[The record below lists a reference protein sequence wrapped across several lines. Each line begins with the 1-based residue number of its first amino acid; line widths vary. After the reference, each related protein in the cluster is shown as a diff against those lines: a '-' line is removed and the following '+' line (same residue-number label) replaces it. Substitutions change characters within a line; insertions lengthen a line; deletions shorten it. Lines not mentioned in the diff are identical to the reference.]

1 MAICPNCGAL
11 NNDSSKFCISCGAP
25 LSVPQPAPQPAEQ
38 PAPAPQPAAQESVEI
53 PNPQNQYWQLTSAQP
68 EPEPQPEA
76 IPIVP
81 AQPVYAQPITQP
93 VQNRANKPKSNGW
106 CTAGLALSIIG
117 WCTIGLT
124 SIPGF
129 ICSLIGLIVVSK
141 KREPGKGKAVAGL
154 IVSGVLIFAM
164 AISLPSIWPDVQKSL
179 ENGDVS
185 NPMEFLDII
194 DEASDKQT
202 DLSDKYVKKIIKNN
216 WVAMED
222 GSYLEFGKKQTFK
235 YYLSYQDTSDNY
247 SSGKYRMFSGE
258 KAVSLLTKSYK
269 KYGVTKNDIKR
280 LISNNQAFKEEN
292 FVLIVLENDGLWEDG
307 ENVKD
312 KEWETVFYGFLVS
325 SPDLSLPLI
334 NADTDE
340 HLSFVTSDDYDKIS
354 TVATTTTTET
364 TETTETEATTEATTT
379 EATTVDS
386 SYETMG
392 DSVTGT
398 VTLTQGKW
406 DIWTD
411 QDLSGTNFE
420 AAAGRINRKTQTII
434 NLCVY
439 KGNFDSTSVKSF
451 ADAIK
456 ANMESGD
463 YTNVQLTT
471 TTLGGYSAYEVSGKH
486 TSGLN
491 VHLWLFLDGNNK
503 FHYVTV
509 EYYDSDK
516 ASYDMVKDTYRFN

>member
-25 LSVPQPAPQPAEQ
+25 LPVAQPAAQPAAPAQPAPQQ
-38 PAPAPQPAAQESVEI
+38 NVEI
-53 PNPQNQYWQLTSAQP
+53 PNPQNQYWQQPVQAQP
-68 EPEPQPEA
+68 ETAPQPEA

-93 VQNRANKPKSNGW
+93 VQNKSNRPKSNGW
-106 CTAGLALSIIG
+106 CTAGLVLSIVA
-117 WCTIGLT
+117 WCTVGLT

-129 ICSLIGLIVVSK
+129 LCSLIGLIVVSK
-141 KREPGKGKAVAGL
+141 KGEPGKGKAVAGL
-154 IVSGVLIFAM
+154 IISGLLILGM

-185 NPMEFLDII
+185 NPMELLDTL

-235 YYLSYQDTSDNY
+235 YYKSYQDTSDNY
-247 SSGKYRMFSGE
+247 FTGKYRMFSGE
-258 KAVSLLTKSYK
+258 KAVTTLTKYYEE
-269 KYGVTKNDIKR
+269 YGITKSEIKS
-280 LISNNQAFKEEN
+280 LISNNTAFKEEN
-292 FVLIVLENDGLWEDG
+292 FVLIVLENDGQWMDG

-312 KEWETVFYGFLVS
+312 EAWDSVYYGFLVN
-325 SPDLSLPLI
+325 SPDTSLLLI
-334 NADTDE
+334 NAVTDTRF
-340 HLSFVTSDDYDKIS
+340 SFVTADDYDKIS
-354 TVATTTTTET
+354 AVATTTTTET
-364 TETTETEATTEATTT
+364 FETTEATTEATTT
-379 EATTVDS
+379 ADP

-398 VTLTQGKW
+398 ITLTQGKW

-411 QDLSGTNFE
+411 RDLSGTNFE
-420 AAAGRINRKTQTII
+420 VVYGRINRNTQTII

-439 KGNFDSTSVKSF
+439 KNTFDNASIKNF

-463 YTNVQLTT
+463 YTDVKVTT
-471 TTLGGYSAYEVSGKH
+471 TTLSGYGAYEVSGKH
-486 TSGLN
+486 SSGMYVN
-491 VHLWLFLDGNNK
+491 LWLFLDNNNK
-503 FHYVTV
+503 FHYITV

-516 ASYDMVKDTYRFN
+516 ASYDMVKSTYKFN

>member
-25 LSVPQPAPQPAEQ
+25 LPIAQPTAQPAAPAQPAPQQ
-38 PAPAPQPAAQESVEI
+38 NVEI
-53 PNPQNQYWQLTSAQP
+53 PNPQNQYWQQPVQAQP
-68 EPEPQPEA
+68 GTAPQPEA

-93 VQNRANKPKSNGW
+93 VQNKSNRPKSNGW
-106 CTAGLALSIIG
+106 CTAGLVLSIVA
-117 WCTIGLT
+117 WCTVGLT

-129 ICSLIGLIVVSK
+129 LCSLIGLIVVSK
-141 KREPGKGKAVAGL
+141 KGEPGKGKAVAGL
-154 IVSGVLIFAM
+154 IISGLLILGL
-164 AISLPSIWPDVQKSL
+164 AISLPSIWPDVQRSL

-185 NPMEFLDII
+185 NPMELLDTL

-235 YYLSYQDTSDNY
+235 YYKSYQDTSDNY
-247 SSGKYRMFSGE
+247 FTGKYRMFSGE
-258 KAVSLLTKSYK
+258 KAVTTLTKYYEE
-269 KYGVTKNDIKR
+269 YGITKSEIKS
-280 LISNNQAFKEEN
+280 LISNNTAFKEEN
-292 FVLIVLENDGLWEDG
+292 FVLIVLENDGQWMDG

-312 KEWETVFYGFLVS
+312 EAWDSVYYGFLVN
-325 SPDLSLPLI
+325 SPDTSLLLI
-334 NADTDE
+334 NAVTDTRF
-340 HLSFVTSDDYDKIS
+340 SFVTSDDYDKIS
-354 TVATTTTTET
+354 AVATTTTTET
-364 TETTETEATTEATTT
+364 FETTEATTEATTT
-379 EATTVDS
+379 ADP

-398 VTLTQGKW
+398 ITLTQGKW

-411 QDLSGTNFE
+411 RDISGTNFE
-420 AAAGRINRKTQTII
+420 VVYGRINRNTQTII

-439 KGNFDSTSVKSF
+439 KNTFDNASIKNF

-463 YTNVQLTT
+463 YTDVKVTT
-471 TTLGGYSAYEVSGKH
+471 TTLSGYGAYEVSGKH
-486 TSGLN
+486 SSGMYVN
-491 VHLWLFLDGNNK
+491 LWLFLDNNNK
-503 FHYVTV
+503 FHYITV

-516 ASYDMVKDTYRFN
+516 ASYDMVKSTYKFN